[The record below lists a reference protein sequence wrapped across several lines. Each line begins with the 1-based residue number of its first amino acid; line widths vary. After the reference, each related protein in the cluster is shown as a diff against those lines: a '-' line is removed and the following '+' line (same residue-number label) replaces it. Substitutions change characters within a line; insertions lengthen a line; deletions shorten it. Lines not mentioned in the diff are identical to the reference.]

1 MTHRIVFTRV
11 TARASF
17 ALVVANVIPSAFALS
32 LGGEQV
38 TSALGQPL
46 RVVIP
51 LLGSTADSLESRCF
65 RMVTPARLDGLSSI
79 TQARI
84 ELQTNTNPPQ
94 LIIRSNRS
102 IDDPVVRISIEAGC
116 DAPIRRDYTI
126 LLDPPSVQPMEI
138 RPDVLT
144 PPQSSPPH

>member
-1 MTHRIVFTRV
+1 MFTRV

-38 TSALGQPL
+38 ASALGQPL

-79 TQARI
+79 TQASI

-102 IDDPVVRISIEAGC
+102 IDDPVVRISIEVAVT
-116 DAPIRRDYTI
+116 RRSAVIT
-126 LLDPPSVQPMEI
+126 
-138 RPDVLT
+138 RFCLT
-144 PPQSSPPH
+144 HRRFSRWKSARTS